1 MNAEIHSKLS
11 RGVRAVA
18 IFEALKG
25 IIVLCAGFG
34 LFSLVH
40 HDLQAIAERLVRYT
54 NLNPARHYPRVFIEA
69 ASRTSDARLRNLA
82 AVALLYAAGR
92 LIEAYGLWR
101 MRPWAEWFAVISGAV
116 YVPIEIYRLWRHATF
131 LGGVVLLINIF
142 IVACIAYHRW
152 LVRRGKSK
160 RVANPEGFPVS

>member
-40 HDLQAIAERLVRYT
+40 KFTSFWHSFEC
-54 NLNPARHYPRVFIEA
+54 VFA
-69 ASRTSDARLRNLA
+69 
-82 AVALLYAAGR
+82 
-92 LIEAYGLWR
+92 
-101 MRPWAEWFAVISGAV
+101 
-116 YVPIEIYRLWRHATF
+116 
-131 LGGVVLLINIF
+131 
-142 IVACIAYHRW
+142 
-152 LVRRGKSK
+152 
-160 RVANPEGFPVS
+160 